1 MSRENILLKL
11 IIFSAPSGAGKS
23 SLIKKLIELSESTI
37 ELSVSVTTR
46 EPRDGEVHGV
56 DYFFISEQEFL
67 KLEKQDSFLESANV
81 HGYHY
86 ATLKSFV
93 DEKTSSGISVILDID
108 VQGFKQV
115 KQTSQD
121 NVSIFILPPSLE
133 ELEQRLFNRGS
144 ESAESIKKRLE
155 NALIE
160 LRSAEIFDYVVVND
174 EFDNTIKILSSIL
187 FDENIEYNDE
197 NAMNILKELLDN

>member
-1 MSRENILLKL
+1 MNDSKL

-37 ELSVSVTTR
+37 DLSVSVTTR
-46 EPRDGEVHGV
+46 EPRDGEVDGV

-67 KLEKQDSFLESANV
+67 KLEKQDAFLESANV
-81 HGYHY
+81 NGYHY

-93 DEKTSSGISVILDID
+93 DEKTSSVISVILDID

-144 ESAESIKKRLE
+144 ESAESIKKRL
-155 NALIE
+155 
-160 LRSAEIFDYVVVND
+160 
-174 EFDNTIKILSSIL
+174 T
-187 FDENIEYNDE
+187 
-197 NAMNILKELLDN
+197 

>member
-1 MSRENILLKL
+1 MNDSKL

-37 ELSVSVTTR
+37 DLSVSVTTR

-67 KLEKQDSFLESANV
+67 KLEKQDTFLESANV
-81 HGYHY
+81 HGFHY

-174 EFDNTIKILSSIL
+174 EFDKTIKILSSIL
-187 FDENIEYNDE
+187 FDKNIEYNDE
-197 NAMNILKELLDN
+197 NAKNILKELLDN

>member
-1 MSRENILLKL
+1 MNDSKL

-67 KLEKQDSFLESANV
+67 KLEKQDAFLESANV
-81 HGYHY
+81 HGFHY

-108 VQGFKQV
+108 VQG
-115 KQTSQD
+115 
-121 NVSIFILPPSLE
+121 LPPSLE

-144 ESAESIKKRLE
+144 ESSESIKKRLE

-160 LRSAEIFDYVVVND
+160 LRSVEIFDYVVVND
-174 EFDNTIKILSSIL
+174 EFDKTIKILSSIL
-187 FDENIEYNDE
+187 FDKNIEYNDE
-197 NAMNILKELLDN
+197 NAKNILKELLDY

>member
-1 MSRENILLKL
+1 MNDSKL

-37 ELSVSVTTR
+37 DLSVSVTTR

-67 KLEKQDSFLESANV
+67 KLEKQDAFLESANV
-81 HGYHY
+81 HGFYY

-93 DEKTSSGISVILDID
+93 DEKTSTGISVILDID
-108 VQGFKQV
+108 VQGFKQI

-144 ESAESIKKRLE
+144 ESAESIKKRLK

-174 EFDNTIKILSSIL
+174 EFDKTIKILSSIL
-187 FDENIEYNDE
+187 FDKNIEYNDE
-197 NAMNILKELLDN
+197 NAKNILKELLDN

>member
-1 MSRENILLKL
+1 MNDSKL

-81 HGYHY
+81 HGFHY

>member
-1 MSRENILLKL
+1 M
-11 IIFSAPSGAGKS
+11 
-23 SLIKKLIELSESTI
+23 
-37 ELSVSVTTR
+37 
-46 EPRDGEVHGV
+46 
-56 DYFFISEQEFL
+56 
-67 KLEKQDSFLESANV
+67 KLEKQDAFLESANV
-81 HGYHY
+81 HGFYY

-93 DEKTSSGISVILDID
+93 DEKTRSGISVILDID

-115 KQTSQD
+115 KKTSQD
-121 NVSIFILPPSLE
+121 NVSIFVLPPSLE

>member
-1 MSRENILLKL
+1 MNDSKL

-37 ELSVSVTTR
+37 ELSVSATTR

-144 ESAESIKKRLE
+144 ESAESIKKRLK

-197 NAMNILKELLDN
+197 NAKNILKELLDN

>member
-1 MSRENILLKL
+1 MINFIT
-11 IIFSAPSGAGKS
+11 ISAPSGSGKTT
-23 SLIKKLIELSESTI
+23 LCKALQLVEPEIEWSISY
-37 ELSVSVTTR
+37 TTR
-46 EPRDGEVHGV
+46 ERRSIEENGV

-67 KLEKQDSFLESANV
+67 KLEKQDAFLESANV
-81 HGYHY
+81 HGFHY

-93 DEKTSSGISVILDID
+93 DEKRSSGISVILDID
-108 VQGFKQV
+108 VQGFKQI

-144 ESAESIKKRLE
+144 ESSESIKKRLE

>member
-1 MSRENILLKL
+1 MNDSKL

-23 SLIKKLIELSESTI
+23 SLIKKLIELSESKI

-67 KLEKQDSFLESANV
+67 KLEKQDAFLESANV
-81 HGYHY
+81 HGFYY

-187 FDENIEYNDE
+187 FDKNIEYNDE
-197 NAMNILKELLDN
+197 NAKNILKELLDN

>member
-1 MSRENILLKL
+1 MNDSKL

-144 ESAESIKKRLE
+144 ESSESIKKRLK

-197 NAMNILKELLDN
+197 NAKNILKELLDN

>member
-1 MSRENILLKL
+1 MNDSKL

-67 KLEKQDSFLESANV
+67 KLEKQDAFLESANV
-81 HGYHY
+81 HGFYY

-93 DEKTSSGISVILDID
+93 NEKTSSGISVILDID

>member
-1 MSRENILLKL
+1 MNDSKL

-23 SLIKKLIELSESTI
+23 SLIKKLIELSKSKI

-67 KLEKQDSFLESANV
+67 KLEKQDAFLESANV
-81 HGYHY
+81 HGFYY

-93 DEKTSSGISVILDID
+93 DEKTRSGISVILDID

-144 ESAESIKKRLE
+144 ESVESIKKRLE

-160 LRSAEIFDYVVVND
+160 LRSAELFDYVVVND
-174 EFDNTIKILSSIL
+174 EFDKTIKILSSIL
-187 FDENIEYNDE
+187 FDKNIEYNDE
-197 NAMNILKELLDN
+197 NAKNILKELLDN

>member
-1 MSRENILLKL
+1 MNDSKL

-23 SLIKKLIELSESTI
+23 SLIKKLVELSQSTI
-37 ELSVSVTTR
+37 ELSVSATTR

-67 KLEKQDSFLESANV
+67 KLEKQDAFLESANV
-81 HGYHY
+81 HGFYY

-93 DEKTSSGISVILDID
+93 DEKTSTGISVILDID
-108 VQGFKQV
+108 VQGFKQI

-144 ESAESIKKRLE
+144 ESAESIKKRLK